1 MYQIENLR
9 FSYKLSHN
17 QEGIAIT
24 IMWVILF
31 FKALLLQPIIQYHNL
46 YE

>member
-17 QEGIAIT
+17 QEGIEII
-24 IMWVILF
+24 IMWVVF
-31 FKALLLQPIIQYHNL
+31 FKALILKFIIQIHNF